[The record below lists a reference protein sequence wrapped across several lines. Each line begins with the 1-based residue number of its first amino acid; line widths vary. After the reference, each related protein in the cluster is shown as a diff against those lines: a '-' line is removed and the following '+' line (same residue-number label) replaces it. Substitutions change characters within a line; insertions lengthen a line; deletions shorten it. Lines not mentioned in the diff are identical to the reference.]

1 MAAPAEPAAPIG
13 DAAWRA
19 RRRARLVRDVLVQGL
34 VALVLLAL
42 AFGFAR
48 NIAANLDARQIKSGF
63 GFLHDPA
70 GFNIGELLIDYTAQD
85 SYLRAFAA
93 GMANTLRVA
102 LAGIVL
108 SSVLGVAVGL
118 LRLARH
124 PLVRALTGAYV
135 EVFRNVP
142 LVIQL
147 LAIYLLVTELLPDSS
162 GALQVHGV
170 ALLSKEGLQV
180 AVPEQGRFAL
190 GVAVGAFAVAAGL
203 GYAAARR
210 WLEIGAGLVALVAGA
225 LAAVVAWVAVGA
237 ATGWSQPV
245 LDGVLISGGASLT
258 PEFLALWLGL
268 SLFTSAS
275 IAELVRAGALSV
287 PAGQWD
293 AAFALGLSGRQ
304 VIAGIVFPQA
314 LRLAIPP
321 LASQY
326 MNLIKNSS
334 LAVIIGYP
342 DLVSIGN
349 TSINQNGQALEVIA
363 IVMAVYLSLNLVVAV
378 IMSAVNARV
387 TRAPR

>member
-1 MAAPAEPAAPIG
+1 MAAPAAPDAPIG

-19 RRRARLVRDVLVQGL
+19 RQRARRVRDIVVQGL
-34 VALVLLAL
+34 LALLLLAL
-42 AFGFAR
+42 AFGLAR

-63 GFLHDPA
+63 GFLRDPA

-85 SYLRAFAA
+85 SYLRAFMA

-108 SSVLGVAVGL
+108 SSLLGVAVGL
-118 LRLARH
+118 LRLAHH
-124 PLVRALTGAYV
+124 PLVRGLTGAYV

-162 GALQVHGV
+162 GALQVPGV
-170 ALLSKEGLQV
+170 LLLSKEGLQV
-180 AVPEQGRFAL
+180 AVPEEGRLAL
-190 GVAVGAFAVAAGL
+190 GVALAAFAVAAAL
-203 GYAAARR
+203 GYAAAHR
-210 WLEIGAGLVALVAGA
+210 WLEIGAGLAALVAGA
-225 LAAVVAWVAVGA
+225 VAAVLAWVVVGMA
-237 ATGWSQPV
+237 SGWSQPM
-245 LDGVLISGGASLT
+245 LDGFLISGGASLT

-287 PAGQWD
+287 PAGQWN
-293 AAFALGLSGRQ
+293 AAQALGMSGAQ
-304 VIAGIVFPQA
+304 VIAGVIFPQA

-342 DLVSIGN
+342 DLVSIAN
-349 TSINQNGQALEVIA
+349 TSINQNGQALEVIV
-363 IVMAVYLSLNLVVAV
+363 IIMAVYLSLNLVVAV